1 MLLHGNKWKLAG
13 MASNYLRAAASF
25 GRNLLVI
32 ELLVLG
38 VSPSAQAQQAESAA
52 RLAPLTDQLRLGAEY
67 FLNRTD
73 TAESVRHHFQVM
85 HQYGLTIARI
95 FIIWDDIEREPDQW
109 DFHRYDWIYDS
120 AQESGI
126 KIAATLCA
134 EDPPAWMKLTPF

>member
-1 MLLHGNKWKLAG
+1 